1 MVLKL
6 DTNQRKIEECFEE
19 FEQNLSFEQMQQVR
33 LDTASM
39 LILAMVKNAES
50 SYKLKQIQKVY
61 IDVLAAYAKRLI
73 DPEGESENIDV
84 SARISELREKEQFVE
99 M

>member
-6 DTNQRKIEECFEE
+6 DTNRRKIEECFEE

-84 SARISELREKEQFVE
+84 SARISELREKE
-99 M
+99 